1 MFCVHK
7 RNVSGRR
14 FFYAPKTYIIIE
26 SYFLFSE
33 FSVSQIYFE
42 LASISKN
49 RSSKFWGFT
58 VLVFVVFSD
67 LESARG
73 TIVPTLADMLCEACR
88 EAGDI
93 DCIKRHCL
101 PEGNASWEKSYV

>member
-1 MFCVHK
+1 M
-7 RNVSGRR
+7 
-14 FFYAPKTYIIIE
+14 
-26 SYFLFSE
+26 
-33 FSVSQIYFE
+33 
-42 LASISKN
+42 N
-49 RSSKFWGFT
+49 RSYSLNSVCPKFISNLRVFRKIGVRKFE
-58 VLVFVVFSD
+58 VLMYLLLLVSD

-101 PEGNASWEKSYV
+101 PEGNAS